1 MIVDRTKAGPRRA
14 LAQGKTLGRP
24 KVAAEIEAAVRA
36 CLAEGTGVLKTAK
49 QVGVGVGTVQRIK
62 ALT

>member
-1 MIVDRTKAGPRRA
+1 M
-14 LAQGKTLGRP
+14 GRP